1 MVAAT
6 HIHPNMFIIWLL
18 FFVQWCYICWTKHL
32 REPILEKPVMLWGFY
47 RSVLVPAVAVV
58 CAILGFF

>member
-1 MVAAT
+1 MPT
-6 HIHPNMFIIWLL
+6 CSLSGFY
-18 FFVQWCYICWTKHL
+18 FFVQWCYIRRHEHI

-58 CAILGFF
+58 GAILGFF